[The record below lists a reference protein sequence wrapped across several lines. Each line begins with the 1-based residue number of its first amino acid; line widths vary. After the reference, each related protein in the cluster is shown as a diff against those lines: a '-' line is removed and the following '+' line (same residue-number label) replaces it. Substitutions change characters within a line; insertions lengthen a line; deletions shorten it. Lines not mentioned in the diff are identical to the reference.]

1 MSVNKFKSTSVYGA
15 FSNKDRLD
23 QSGNLIESCLATFEG
38 PIAYTDMSG
47 GTITGSSLNI
57 AVMNCS
63 DSMTVNVLD
72 AKTEINSDV
81 INANGTI
88 TGYVLSSSTS
98 INGNTLNV
106 TDVNTDN
113 VNNVNII
120 NMTTEQFLRGGTTG
134 DLICSQPF
142 QGTSY
147 KKVVICLDSFD
158 GTNSFTYLTAFSKV
172 PVITTNSSTSYVTS
186 LSTTSVTVTTA
197 SSTSTFII
205 LEGF

>member
-15 FSNKDRLD
+15 FANKNRLD
-23 QSGNLIESCLATFEG
+23 VSGNLVESCSATFEG
-38 PIAYTDMSG
+38 QILYDDMSG
-47 GTITGSSLNI
+47 NTINTDTLNVDTI
-57 AVMNCS
+57 NCS
-63 DSMTVNVLD
+63 DLISVYRLD
-72 AKTEINSDV
+72 ATLEINSDV

-88 TGYVLSSSTS
+88 TGNVLSSSTS
-98 INGNTLNV
+98 INGGTLNV

-120 NMTTEQFLRGGTTG
+120 NMTTEQFIRTGTTG
-134 DLICSQPF
+134 NLICSQPF

-147 KKVVICLDSFD
+147 KKVVIFLDSFN

-172 PVITTNSSTSYVTS
+172 PFITSSSSASYVTS